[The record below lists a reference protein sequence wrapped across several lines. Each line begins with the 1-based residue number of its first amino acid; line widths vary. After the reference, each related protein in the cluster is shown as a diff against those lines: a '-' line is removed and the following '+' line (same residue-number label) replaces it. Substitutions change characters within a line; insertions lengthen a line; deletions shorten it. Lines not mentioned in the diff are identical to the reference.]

1 MNNIYK
7 IAKIGTALLGVIGVI
22 LLVRVI
28 AAGEA
33 VEMDADVQGSVVDP
47 FVSFT
52 FVMLILTAV
61 LAVGFSMFSLVRIP
75 AALKKALLTI
85 GVLAVFFAIAYA
97 LANDFEVTNKFGVV
111 IEDGEAGPTSK
122 NSGALIIFSYFLGVV
137 GLATVVW
144 GSVKDMFSKS

>member
-33 VEMDADVQGSVVDP
+33 VVTEADVQASVVDP

-52 FVMLILTAV
+52 FVMLILTTV
-61 LAVGFSMFSLVRIP
+61 MAVGFSMFSLVKNP
-75 AALKKALLTI
+75 AALKKALLSVA
-85 GVLAVFFAIAYA
+85 VLAIFFVIAYA

-122 NSGALIIFSYFLGVV
+122 NSGALIIFFLFPRCCWIGNCSLGFCERYV
-137 GLATVVW
+137 
-144 GSVKDMFSKS
+144 F